1 MKISGRREDKKTTA
15 IIGRIRKDVGAY
27 WGFAVVFVLYD
38 IAAHAMFHAFCP
50 SVFLFGLPCPGCGM
64 TRAVFFFITG
74 QFQRGMQMNPLGL
87 LWILWAAYLVVM
99 RYGFGKKAKGL
110 MTAAGVIVVLMVAVY
125 LYRMYCFF
133 PGEPPISYTSGS
145 LAERLIP
152 GYRSG
157 FWDWFECCRG
167 ERRCVTHDN
176 RMLAERAFYCLLQR
190 PDAPQGSTSP
200 LSVTGSPISDASVCP
215 PNFGVMAVC
224 II

>member
-64 TRAVFFFITG
+64 TRTVFFFITG

-152 GYRSG
+152 GYRKWILG
-157 FWDWFECCRG
+157 L
-167 ERRCVTHDN
+167 VDN
-176 RMLAERAFYCLLQR
+176 RILAERAFYCLLQR

>member
-1 MKISGRREDKKTTA
+1 MKHRMHYN
-15 IIGRIRKDVGAY
+15 IIQNKHDSKAPVSPYICANS
-27 WGFAVVFVLYD
+27 
-38 IAAHAMFHAFCP
+38 INNSC
-50 SVFLFGLPCPGCGM
+50 C
-64 TRAVFFFITG
+64 FFITG

-152 GYRSG
+152 GYRKWILG
-157 FWDWFECCRG
+157 
-167 ERRCVTHDN
+167 VV
-176 RMLAERAFYCLLQR
+176 RML
-190 PDAPQGSTSP
+190 QG
-200 LSVTGSPISDASVCP
+200 
-215 PNFGVMAVC
+215 
-224 II
+224 

>member
-15 IIGRIRKDVGAY
+15 IIGRIRKDVGDY

-110 MTAAGVIVVLMVAVY
+110 MKAAGVIVVLMVAVY

-145 LAERLIP
+145 LAERLIS
-152 GYRSG
+152 GYRKWILG
-157 FWDWFECCRG
+157 L
-167 ERRCVTHDN
+167 V
-176 RMLAERAFYCLLQR
+176 RML
-190 PDAPQGSTSP
+190 QG
-200 LSVTGSPISDASVCP
+200 
-215 PNFGVMAVC
+215 
-224 II
+224 

>member
-110 MTAAGVIVVLMVAVY
+110 MTAAGVIVVLSICIECIAFSPESRRLATHRAVW
-125 LYRMYCFF
+125 R
-133 PGEPPISYTSGS
+133 SG
-145 LAERLIP
+145 LFRGI
-152 GYRSG
+152 GSG

>member
-1 MKISGRREDKKTTA
+1 MKISGRREDKKATA

-74 QFQRGMQMNPLGL
+74 QFQKGMQMNPLGL

-145 LAERLIP
+145 GAA
-152 GYRSG
+152 YSG
-157 FWDWFECCRG
+157 VSEVDSGIGSNAAGVRDAALLMTIECSQSVHSIVCSSVRT
-167 ERRCVTHDN
+167 RR
-176 RMLAERAFYCLLQR
+176 RAAPVRCL
-190 PDAPQGSTSP
+190 
-200 LSVTGSPISDASVCP
+200 
-215 PNFGVMAVC
+215 
-224 II
+224 

>member
-145 LAERLIP
+145 LAAVSYTHLDVYKRQPQGGVEALENQDPLEILAYQYDLVCN
-152 GYRSG
+152 GIELSSG
-157 FWDWFECCRG
+157 AVRNHCLLYTS
-167 ERRCVTHDN
+167 RCV
-176 RMLAERAFYCLLQR
+176 
-190 PDAPQGSTSP
+190 
-200 LSVTGSPISDASVCP
+200 
-215 PNFGVMAVC
+215 
-224 II
+224 

>member
-87 LWILWAAYLVVM
+87 MGCLSGGY
-99 RYGFGKKAKGL
+99 
-110 MTAAGVIVVLMVAVY
+110 AVWVW
-125 LYRMYCFF
+125 
-133 PGEPPISYTSGS
+133 EKS
-145 LAERLIP
+145 
-152 GYRSG
+152 
-157 FWDWFECCRG
+157 
-167 ERRCVTHDN
+167 
-176 RMLAERAFYCLLQR
+176 ERADDGCRRDCSADGRSLFVSNVLLLPR
-190 PDAPQGSTSP
+190 RAAD
-200 LSVTGSPISDASVCP
+200 
-215 PNFGVMAVC
+215 
-224 II
+224 

>member
-99 RYGFGKKAKGL
+99 
-110 MTAAGVIVVLMVAVY
+110 
-125 LYRMYCFF
+125 
-133 PGEPPISYTSGS
+133 PPISYTSGS

-152 GYRSG
+152 GYRKWILG
-157 FWDWFECCRG
+157 
-167 ERRCVTHDN
+167 VV
-176 RMLAERAFYCLLQR
+176 RML
-190 PDAPQGSTSP
+190 QG
-200 LSVTGSPISDASVCP
+200 
-215 PNFGVMAVC
+215 
-224 II
+224 

>member
-125 LYRMYCFF
+125 LYR
-133 PGEPPISYTSGS
+133 

-152 GYRSG
+152 GYRKWILG
-157 FWDWFECCRG
+157 L
-167 ERRCVTHDN
+167 V
-176 RMLAERAFYCLLQR
+176 RML
-190 PDAPQGSTSP
+190 QG
-200 LSVTGSPISDASVCP
+200 
-215 PNFGVMAVC
+215 
-224 II
+224 